1 MDDHFFA
8 CGTETCLARYHRSKP
23 LELIYSKYIYT
34 QRLKLLDSSA
44 SNKLIAISFYP
55 LLPEIRKKIYK
66 HLLAGVRVGF
76 SKDHWGND
84 DSEMYIFR
92 ARAKGGLH
100 PGILAISHQVV
111 QEASD
116 ILYGEQCF
124 FYQSGS
130 VQKQDMTP
138 ARLWLSFPS
147 YKLED
152 IT

>member
-1 MDDHFFA
+1 M
-8 CGTETCLARYHRSKP
+8 GGEKYPRSKP
-23 LELIYSKYIYT
+23 PDLIYFIYL
-34 QRLKLLDSSA
+34 QRLKLLDSST

-66 HLLAGVRVGF
+66 HLLAGVRVDF
-76 SKDHWGND
+76 SKDYWSND
-84 DSEMYIFR
+84 DFESYIFR
-92 ARAKGGLH
+92 ARPRGGLH
-100 PGILAISHQVV
+100 PGILAVSRQVV

-138 ARLWLSFPS
+138 VRLWLSFPS

>member
-1 MDDHFFA
+1 VDGHFLA
-8 CGTETCLARYHRSKP
+8 RRAEICSARYHRSKP
-23 LELIYSKYIYT
+23 LDLIYFIYL
-34 QRLKLLDSSA
+34 QRLKLLDSST
-44 SNKLIAISFYP
+44 SNKLIAILFHP
-55 LLPEIRKKIYK
+55 LLPEIRKKVYK
-66 HLLAGVRVGF
+66 HLLAGVRVDF
-76 SKDHWGND
+76 NKDHRSND
-84 DSEMYIFR
+84 DSETYIFR

-100 PGILAISHQVV
+100 PGILAVSRQVV

-130 VQKQDMTP
+130 VQNQDMTH